1 MRQSKLHVDMEVPT
15 LLWAFPT
22 PQTILAMKSH
32 QELSHPLHN
41 CESQTVNEVSEL
53 ESHAKFIGC
62 QTEDFLSLNEHIGP
76 PECNHYC
83 TNLYVNKLSI

>member
-53 ESHAKFIGC
+53 E
-62 QTEDFLSLNEHIGP
+62 
-76 PECNHYC
+76 
-83 TNLYVNKLSI
+83 